1 LITSLSFGPIL
12 VLGLI
17 AAFSLRKQFWTLLP
31 VYLLFAY
38 FTAVHMVT
46 IASLRYRLPLEP
58 FLILLA
64 AGPIATLYS
73 RHAEGLA
80 KR

>member
-1 LITSLSFGPIL
+1 MITALSFGPIL
-12 VLGLI
+12 VLALI
-17 AAFSLRKQFWTLLP
+17 SASSLRKLFRTLLP

-38 FTAVHMVT
+38 LTAVHVVT

-64 AGPIATLYS
+64 AKQLSDLY
-73 RHAEGLA
+73 A
-80 KR
+80 KAIRKR